1 MYAHSKAE
9 TKVHT
14 ILDNS
19 VAMRKSF
26 QLILPFYHRGHH
38 GGSIYQSLLMS
49 ANGSSSY
56 IHCIVLLFC
65 LKAQILAQLFFFF
78 LPVTRAHTGKAV
90 VIRFRLCQH

>member
-38 GGSIYQSLLMS
+38 LGSIYQSLRMS
-49 ANGSSSY
+49 ANGSSPY

-65 LKAQILAQLFFFF
+65 LKAQILAQLLFFFC
-78 LPVTRAHTGKAV
+78 L
-90 VIRFRLCQH
+90 

>member
-38 GGSIYQSLLMS
+38 LGSIYQSLLMS
-49 ANGSSSY
+49 ANGSSPY
-56 IHCIVLLFC
+56 IHSIVLLFC
-65 LKAQILAQLFFFF
+65 LKAQILAQLIF
-78 LPVTRAHTGKAV
+78 
-90 VIRFRLCQH
+90 